1 MQNLYDIIV
10 IGAGA
15 GGLVIGIGGA
25 KAGKKVLLIEKG
37 AYGGDCTN
45 YGCIP
50 SKSLIASAKNAHAFT
65 LSKQLGIKTSPFSID
80 GSGALERVRA
90 IISEVRSQEDPLAL
104 NQLGVET
111 LNGTARFQDAH
122 TLSVDGKLV
131 KGKQIVIA
139 TGSIPFIPNISGL
152 ENTPFLTNETVF
164 DLKKKPKSF
173 IFVGGGPIGCELA
186 QAFARLGSSVT
197 MIASKPS
204 ILARESSDVS
214 KVVMDAF
221 QKEGIHLL
229 LGCRTERVSYETA
242 FEVEVRGKT
251 TQTLQADALFI
262 AVGRRPQIHELGLDA
277 AKVAYSEEGIQT
289 DNYGRTTHKHIWAV
303 GDAAGPPFFTHYA
316 ENQARSVLK
325 NLLLPFIIKKSKQ
338 PIPRCTFVDPEVASI
353 GLKEEDCN
361 PRKVVIYTVPFKEVD
376 RNITS
381 GRTEGFVKIITK
393 KWSSRILGATIVG
406 PHAGE
411 LLMQISIAM
420 KAKMPLRKLSN
431 LMYPYPIES
440 LAIRKAADKWL
451 SETILPKFRK

>member
-15 GGLVIGIGGA
+15 GGLVIAIGGA

-164 DLKKKPKSF
+164 DLKKKPKTWYL
-173 IFVGGGPIGCELA
+173 GP
-186 QAFARLGSSVT
+186 
-197 MIASKPS
+197 
-204 ILARESSDVS
+204 
-214 KVVMDAF
+214 
-221 QKEGIHLL
+221 
-229 LGCRTERVSYETA
+229 TA
-242 FEVEVRGKT
+242 FGHFRNFVRSRLT
-251 TQTLQADALFI
+251 
-262 AVGRRPQIHELGLDA
+262 
-277 AKVAYSEEGIQT
+277 
-289 DNYGRTTHKHIWAV
+289 
-303 GDAAGPPFFTHYA
+303 
-316 ENQARSVLK
+316 
-325 NLLLPFIIKKSKQ
+325 
-338 PIPRCTFVDPEVASI
+338 
-353 GLKEEDCN
+353 
-361 PRKVVIYTVPFKEVD
+361 
-376 RNITS
+376 
-381 GRTEGFVKIITK
+381 KIIFFQDDSIFFLYLLK
-393 KWSSRILGATIVG
+393 HFGDNLEGYGSR
-406 PHAGE
+406 
-411 LLMQISIAM
+411 
-420 KAKMPLRKLSN
+420 
-431 LMYPYPIES
+431 
-440 LAIRKAADKWL
+440 
-451 SETILPKFRK
+451 F